1 MCPEASTAHCV
12 WPPAGTKTSRKFIV
26 DEAVKGLVTDH
37 GLSGL
42 LAGIIILLS
51 VNALIHVTKFL
62 YELARKSNELTAV
75 KVENLITSI
84 EKLTKSLEDLRLTV
98 GALEK
103 NFAEDAFTI
112 ARLKIDNRRVFVALR
127 WLAGDDSNWEA
138 LLKRMGAEQDFT

>member
-1 MCPEASTAHCV
+1 M
-12 WPPAGTKTSRKFIV
+12 

-75 KVENLITSI
+75 KVENLIISI
-84 EKLTKSLEDLRLTV
+84 DQLTKSLDEL
-98 GALEK
+98 GGKIAALEK
-103 NFAEDAFTI
+103 NFAEDAFTL
-112 ARLKIDNRRVFVALR
+112 ARLKIDSRRVFVALR
-127 WLAGDDSNWEA
+127 FLAGDDSRWEA